1 MQIRSMVKGLTWKK
15 AMGKIVSVKQSKALA
30 VYGKPDTF
38 CNISVKKAKLD
49 EMAVEHKT
57 ACGLVDYIPF
67 MFLYF
72 LFFFKLMYS

>member
-15 AMGKIVSVKQSKALA
+15 ATGKTVSVKHSKALA
-30 VYGKPDTF
+30 VYGNPDTF

-49 EMAVEHKT
+49 EKKVEHKT
-57 ACGLVDYIPF
+57 ACGLVDKIPF

-72 LFFFKLMYS
+72 FSFFSFLN

>member
-1 MQIRSMVKGLTWKK
+1 MQIRSMVKGLYGK
-15 AMGKIVSVKQSKALA
+15 AMGKIVSVKHSKALA

-57 ACGLVDYIPF
+57 ACGLVDYIPLCF
-67 MFLYF
+67 YTFL
-72 LFFFKLMYS
+72 FKLMYS